1 MLAALRAE
9 VFKTTHRRMSYI
21 LLGAVA
27 ALVGLYYVL
36 LWLQIEAGPGHRRR
50 SLVHW
55 LALKDGM
62 SFSNSVPYALELER
76 FFVTLVCVVFVA
88 TMMGNEYDWRTAG
101 QAVSRGVKR
110 HHFIAA
116 KPAVGVVFTV
126 IAVLVGFAVA
136 LGLSAWFSHVYAL
149 PFGQMDVDRG
159 LGAAAGLAR
168 TIYVVLPFVAM
179 SLFVA
184 ALSRSAGQ
192 AVGFSVG
199 FFFLE
204 SIFTGVLSDAQG
216 LLSHVPAV
224 LVNANIFAVMQSN
237 GAVPAG
243 SLSGPFGVLGLTV
256 GSSAVPIWRGA
267 LVLFLWTALLSGVAL
282 WRFVR
287 RDLRG

>member
-21 LLGAVA
+21 LLGAVV

-36 LWLQIEAGPGHRRR
+36 LWLQIQAGPGHRRR

-62 SFSNSVPYALELER
+62 SFSHAVPYALELER
-76 FFVTLVCVVFVA
+76 FFVTLICVIFVA
-88 TMMGNEYDWRTAG
+88 TMMGNEYDWRTAA
-101 QAVSRGVKR
+101 QVISRGVRR

-116 KPAVGVVFTV
+116 KVV
-126 IAVLVGFAVA
+126 VGFAFTVVAVMVGFGVA
-136 LGLSAWFSHVYAL
+136 LALSAWFSHVYAL
-149 PFGQMDVDRG
+149 PFGPMD
-159 LGAAAGLAR
+159 LEQAAGAAAGLGR

-179 SLFVA
+179 SLVFA
-184 ALSRSAGQ
+184 TFSRSAGQ

-204 SIFTGVLSDAQG
+204 SIFTGVLTDAEG
-216 LLSHVPAV
+216 LLSHVPAA
-224 LVNANIFAVMQSN
+224 LFNTNIFAIMQAN

-243 SLSGPFGVLGLTV
+243 SLTGPFSLTA
-256 GSSAVPIWRGA
+256 GSSTVPIWRGT
-267 LVLFLWTALLSGVAL
+267 LILFLWSATLFAAAF
-282 WRFVR
+282 WRFGR
-287 RDLRG
+287 RDLRE